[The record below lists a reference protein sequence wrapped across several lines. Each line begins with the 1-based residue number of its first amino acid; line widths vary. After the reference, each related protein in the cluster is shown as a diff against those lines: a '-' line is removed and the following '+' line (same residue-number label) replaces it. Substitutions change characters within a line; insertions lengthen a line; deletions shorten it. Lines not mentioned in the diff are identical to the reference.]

1 LGSRGRRITSTKKL
15 ETSLDH
21 IVRPCL
27 KKRKRGKKKR
37 KRGEEELHGLF
48 DMFNSY
54 SKHCQ
59 TGNRGISRKA
69 GSGVPYLQS
78 LHLRG

>member
-27 KKRKRGKKKR
+27 KKRKRGKKK
-37 KRGEEELHGLF
+37 KERGEKKNYMAYLICSIHTVNTAKQEIVVKL
-48 DMFNSY
+48 
-54 SKHCQ
+54 
-59 TGNRGISRKA
+59 
-69 GSGVPYLQS
+69 GVVFHTCNPYT
-78 LHLRG
+78 